1 MPGYS
6 MDYSRLRSRRKNG
19 TAPAP
24 QLLVFMCVA
33 LAPEL
38 SFFMA
43 PAPAPASGRFHTL
56 REPGYDIFVL

>member
-19 TAPAP
+19 TAPGPPP
-24 QLLVFMCVA
+24 QLLAFMCVA

-43 PAPAPASGRFHTL
+43 TSSDVTTRKSSKKQQSQT
-56 REPGYDIFVL
+56 